1 MTTEMKEGWVVGGG
15 EEYEGYPGALGGG
28 EVRIG
33 QDGTV

>member
-1 MTTEMKEGWVVGGG
+1 VGGGGG
-15 EEYEGYPGALGGG
+15 EEYEGFPGALGGG